1 MAKLTE
7 LVASRAAPLAEA
19 AGCEIWDVEY
29 VREAGTWYLR
39 VYLDCE
45 GGVTI
50 NQCEAVSRALSDWLD
65 EADPI
70 ADAYT
75 LEVSSAGAERVLRRP
90 GDFARY
96 LGSPV
101 VVRLYRAQ
109 DGKKEYVGPLRAFE
123 DGAVT
128 IETGGAELKFE
139 KNEVAQVRL
148 HVEW

>member
-7 LVASRAAPLAEA
+7 LVASRAAPLAA
-19 AGCEIWDVEY
+19 DAGCEVWDVEY
-29 VREAGTWYLR
+29 LREAGTWYLR

-50 NQCEAVSRALSDWLD
+50 EQCESVSRALSDWLD

-70 ADAYT
+70 PGSYT
-75 LEVSSAGAERVLRRP
+75 LEVSSAGAERVLKRR
-90 GDFARY
+90 GDFERY

-101 VVRLYRAQ
+101 SVRLYRARE
-109 DGKKEYVGPLRAFE
+109 GKKEYVGTLRAFE

-128 IETGGAELKFE
+128 VETGGAEFKFE

-148 HVEW
+148 YVEW